1 MAKKIKS
8 ANHEAQEMTI
18 ITAAA
23 ERVMEAKRQIKEL
36 ETEMKKDIEIV
47 REHAKRTGCRRYGN
61 VEVYERSNPVK
72 LILPESMTQDELKNL
87 LSKNKFDRY
96 LRTDVDVKLMIKN
109 WGADDGLMKLLAK
122 NKIHAEQDVELHLK
136 HF

>member
-8 ANHEAQEMTI
+8 ANHEAQEMIT

-36 ETEMKKDIEIV
+36 ETEMKKDVEIV

-72 LILPESMTQDELKNL
+72 LILPDSMTDDELKKI

-122 NKIHAEQDVELHLK
+122 NKIHAEQSIELHLK